1 MLNNHDY
8 FSFLPKNIR
17 SNLLIQLQT
26 PQRVAL
32 QLRQVA
38 LQIPPRIA
46 LQLRQVAL
54 QIPPRIALQLPQV
67 ALQIQLQVGDYKR
80 AHFSRIN
87 VGSSVC
93 RIPEIKHTSLYLK
106 PY

>member
-1 MLNNHDY
+1 MFNNHDY
-8 FSFLPKNIR
+8 FNFLPKNIR

-38 LQIPPRIA
+38 LQIQLQIPPRIA

-54 QIPPRIALQLPQV
+54 QIQLQVALQLRQV

-80 AHFSRIN
+80 ALDLN
-87 VGSSVC
+87 QPCPDLV
-93 RIPEIKHTSLYLK
+93 SLRSF
-106 PY
+106 